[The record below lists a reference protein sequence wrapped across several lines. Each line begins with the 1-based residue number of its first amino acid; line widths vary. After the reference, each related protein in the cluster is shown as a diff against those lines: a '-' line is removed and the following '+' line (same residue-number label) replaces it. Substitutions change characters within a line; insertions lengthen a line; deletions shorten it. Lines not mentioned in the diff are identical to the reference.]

1 MKYCLFPTE
10 ILLGKALGEKRLVA
24 SHLRK
29 LYKINNTKSGDC
41 RDHKIVC
48 NMDGISFIESRIIA
62 LFGLA
67 LILSGCTTMRPGA
80 PSASVVEES
89 QPLSIDSRQCSGSF
103 VPHRLPHVTRSD
115 KERIGLYQGHG
126 AGVALA
132 DLNEDGRI
140 DIILAGQHAPSNI
153 LWNQGGLK
161 FRSEPLDADG
171 SRAVNAVDVDSDG
184 RIDLVFTHSGAPPS
198 FWRAGGNPAQPDFTR
213 VAKQDFIN
221 RQFPFVMAWGDLDD
235 DGDLD
240 MVGGSYDRELN
251 SLGLGSIFAGT
262 PVGGGVYL
270 YTNERGSFK
279 AFLLLPSSEALA
291 ILLTDLDADGRRD
304 ILVGNDFAPPDSV
317 FFNKPEGWIDA
328 FPFARTSS
336 NTMGFAEGDINNDG
350 NFEIMATDMKPY
362 AADPVW
368 QPNLEGYQSM
378 QSDDGIQ
385 FLANSLQSRS
395 GSSTF
400 SEHGR
405 EAGVDATGWSWSLQF
420 GDMDNDGAVDIYVVN
435 GMFDPVIFAHFP
447 GNELVQEN
455 QALRNDGTGRF
466 LPAPEWGL
474 GATESGR
481 GMSFADLDND
491 GDLDIVVNNLAK
503 PSVLFEN
510 RLCVGNA
517 LEVVLHWEGSPN
529 RRAIGAQLR
538 LRTTQGILHRK
549 MRVSSGYLSSVPAR
563 VHFGLGKATASD
575 LQQLEVIWPDGH
587 ITRIAQPPL
596 GTLLQVR
603 RPFSTQLN
611 VDAAQF
617 LSKEYQDNFL

>member
-1 MKYCLFPTE
+1 MKRSLSPGQF
-10 ILLGKALGEKRLVA
+10 
-24 SHLRK
+24 
-29 LYKINNTKSGDC
+29 
-41 RDHKIVC
+41 
-48 NMDGISFIESRIIA
+48 FITV
-62 LFGLA
+62 
-67 LILSGCTTMRPGA
+67 LIGAVVVLTGCATVRPGG
-80 PSASVVEES
+80 PSASVVVES
-89 QPLSIDSRQCSGSF
+89 QPLSIDSRQCTGSF
-103 VPHRLPHVTRSD
+103 MPHRLPHVTRSD

-171 SRAVNAVDVDSDG
+171 SRAVNAMDVDGDG
-184 RIDLVFTHSGAPPS
+184 RIDLVFTHSGAPPF
-198 FWRAGGNPAQPDFTR
+198 FWHAGGNPRQPDFTR

-262 PVGGGVYL
+262 PVGGGMYL
-270 YTNERGSFK
+270 YTNKRGSFK
-279 AFLLLPSSEALA
+279 AFLLFPSAEALA
-291 ILLTDLDADGRRD
+291 ILLSDLDADGRRD
-304 ILVGNDFAPPDSV
+304 ILVGNDFDPPDAV
-317 FFNKPEGWIDA
+317 FLNKPEGWVDA
-328 FPFARTSS
+328 FPFERTTS
-336 NTMGFAEGDINNDG
+336 NTMGFAESDIDNDG
-350 NFEIMATDMKPY
+350 RFEIMATDMKPY
-362 AADPVW
+362 LADPIW
-368 QPNLEGYQSM
+368 QPELEGPVSM
-378 QSDDGIQ
+378 QSGDGVQ
-385 FLANSLQSRS
+385 FLANTLQSRLS
-395 GSSTF
+395 NVSAF
-400 SEHGR
+400 SERGR

-420 GDMDNDGAVDIYVVN
+420 GDLDNDGTVDIYVVN
-435 GMFDPVIFAHFP
+435 GMFDPVIFATFP

-455 QALRNDGTGRF
+455 QALRNDGTGHF
-466 LPAPEWGL
+466 IPAPEWGL

-517 LEVVLHWEGSPN
+517 LEVTLHLEGSPN
-529 RRAIGAQLR
+529 PRAIGAKLR
-538 LRTTQGILHRK
+538 LRTTQTLHREV
-549 MRVSSGYLSSVPAR
+549 RFSSGYLSSLPAR
-563 VHFGLGKATASD
+563 VHFGLGNTTAKAV
-575 LQQLEVIWPDGH
+575 QQLEVIWPDGH
-587 ITRIAQPPL
+587 ISRIDQPPL

-603 RPFSTQLN
+603 RPFSTQ
-611 VDAAQF
+611 
-617 LSKEYQDNFL
+617 

>member
-1 MKYCLFPTE
+1 MKRSLFAEQFP
-10 ILLGKALGEKRLVA
+10 
-24 SHLRK
+24 
-29 LYKINNTKSGDC
+29 
-41 RDHKIVC
+41 
-48 NMDGISFIESRIIA
+48 IIA

-67 LILSGCTTMRPGA
+67 MVLSGCNTMRPGG
-80 PSASVVEES
+80 PSASIVVES
-89 QPLSIDSRQCSGSF
+89 QPLSIDSRQCTDSF
-103 VPHRLPHVTRSD
+103 VAHRLPHVTRSD

-132 DLNEDGRI
+132 DLNEDSLI
-140 DIILAGQHAPSNI
+140 DITLAGQHSPSNI

-161 FRSEPLDADG
+161 FRSAPLDTDG
-171 SRAVNAVDVDSDG
+171 SRAVNAVDVDGDG

-198 FWRAGGNPAQPDFTR
+198 FWRAGGNPKQPDFTR

-221 RQFPFVMAWGDLDD
+221 RQFPFVMAWGDLDA

-270 YTNERGSFK
+270 YTNEGGAFE
-279 AFLLLPSSEALA
+279 AFLLFSSAEALA

-304 ILVGNDFAPPDSV
+304 ILVGNDFSPPDLV

-328 FPFARTSS
+328 FPFVRTSS

-378 QSDDGIQ
+378 QSDDGVQ
-385 FLANSLQSRS
+385 FLANTLQSRS
-395 GSSTF
+395 STSTF
-400 SEHGR
+400 SERGR
-405 EAGVDATGWSWSLQF
+405 EVGVDATGWSWSLQF
-420 GDMDNDGAVDIYVVN
+420 GDLDNDGAVDIYVVN

-447 GNELVQEN
+447 GIELVQEN

-510 RLCVGNA
+510 RLCVGNE
-517 LEVVLHWEGSPN
+517 LEVALHWEGSAN

-549 MRVSSGYLSSVPAR
+549 MRVSSGYLSSLPAR
-563 VHFGLGKATASD
+563 VHFGLGNTTAND

-587 ITRIAQPPL
+587 ISRIEQPPL

-603 RPFSTQLN
+603 RPFSTN
-611 VDAAQF
+611 
-617 LSKEYQDNFL
+617 